1 MGLKIFINTTVPK
14 VAVVSLIGDKEK
26 IVAQEKAEEPLEA
39 IVKILKKKNLS
50 LKDIES
56 FSSHPGPGS
65 FTGLRIGSSV
75 TQALNFALGKKVKQE
90 EINYE

>member
-75 TQALNFALGKKVKQE
+75 AQALNFALGKKVKQE